1 MAKGK
6 KVTAIRKVATSKQTG
21 GGGFVFEDKVSAW
34 FISHL
39 LSDRSPFT
47 HEIGKIKK
55 IEYQTRPEGWLF
67 DDLLLTVQDS
77 NTVTHRIA
85 ISSKSNIQ
93 INTTGPNNEL
103 LRDIWNQYLNI
114 NSTVFNKDSD
124 YLCIANS
131 QLPQTISKDLNNLIR
146 YSQSQDVATLHQRIN
161 QEDQAF
167 SQSLKKIYKGFCCP
181 SDIATAH
188 NVDESETVKMISRLL
203 LLEFD
208 FENAISNNENQIISI
223 CTDCLTAPDSTL
235 EQQLYK
241 NLGSFRGEMAP
252 TSGFLDYQ
260 KLIDKLKNHFQLK
273 GYTNHNNDWNKI
285 IAKSKSRID
294 SIQDKIGNKVTLP
307 NSTELDKIE
316 NLLKDNQTVF
326 ILGKSGYG
334 KSVLAKK
341 YIQQKLLPNDK
352 YVWIDSQSLQQGNLE
367 NFFGLQHDLPDL
379 FTKVQQTGYLFIDG
393 IDRFFKD
400 DELSLLFPIL
410 SVAGDPFSS
419 WKIIFTCQTDDF
431 NDVLERLYRINITLS
446 SIPFRVDNDV
456 YNNISEL
463 TSHFPKLSELFK
475 HVHLRPILNNLKY
488 LDLLAYNFTLNATIS
503 ESDFIGESTIIDW
516 IWKEEIESKG
526 AASSRF
532 VKEFS
537 EKQAESLNIGI
548 PISDF
553 GIAESVPVD
562 VLKQSKVFSENEDK
576 LFLTH
581 DLFGDWARY
590 KLIRGNN
597 TNINGYLQTKEL
609 LSPLWCKAIR
619 LYGIYLLDKK
629 SDASEWIK
637 LFKTLSII
645 DAKEKIIQDLL
656 LESII
661 FSASTYSHLMA
672 LWDFF
677 QLNNGE
683 LIKRFLEL
691 FLLKATLPNQNVL
704 KIAKELGG
712 YTVAQAS
719 TYNRT
724 PNHLYWGEVLKFIS
738 FYKSEV
744 LTLAGRETAEIT
756 KIWLEYTP
764 TVFPYREECAEI
776 AVENAKRMFDFKFN
790 NNGYVRGDADELI
803 YKVLLLAVN
812 EFPTEVID
820 LSIKLCKRIKVE
832 RQEKKQEYT
841 SHDEPHSIF
850 RDFKIR
856 DKIQWTDGP
865 YESPDSAFEKICIEE
880 SALNPVI
887 NAYPE
892 TAKEILLAL
901 FIEAPKEVSFG
912 YDHNYDLDINEP
924 HGWFPPFYTRGP
936 FVYFLKNQPKIGINF
951 IVTLVNFAT
960 QQWTNKFTH
969 EQTEIPKVNIKI
981 NATDHEYIGDSRVYF
996 WFRDSTGAPHSIV
1009 SALMA
1014 LEKFLIDQ
1022 IDAQQP
1028 ISDYIDL
1035 LLEKGNS
1042 LAYLGILIS
1051 IGKYHPALFLKEL
1064 KPLLQEFALYEL
1076 EKSLHYGGHGV
1087 EGHQMIGAYILGE
1100 TTWNLAKE
1108 WHEMPHRKTSIQSIS
1123 LPLYM
1128 TNKDLRDYY
1137 IPIVESWKILLDQI
1151 ESAGSTNVYLNNL
1164 INYYN
1169 ITNYV
1174 VLEHEGQHYLQY
1186 QEPEELTLKYREARE
1201 DISESNDMF
1210 TFPFQCFQELEEE
1223 KKHSLEECDQL
1234 WVKVQ
1239 DFSKLDD
1246 EDPFSQMYGKHQSV
1260 LGGCAILVSNKDWID
1275 AHPET
1280 LKWILDYM
1288 DDVLT
1293 KFSVNKHG
1301 IMQADLGHS
1310 WQAFTARILALLWVN
1325 DSANKVFRKLLGIL
1339 ILKSSYTTLELLFT
1353 SISKQLKWSSED
1365 FIQIQNLAILWSLAL
1380 HKDNRKDYSQ
1390 ATTGKIGKEFKGFNL
1405 NKHAEAI
1412 LDDFVNG
1419 KTRRALLDWSKLRLI
1434 LPKRKRRNYGFEA
1447 DAGIGNEPGIDME
1460 MIKHVF
1466 GSLPRLNR
1474 VDNEERE
1481 YVLLF
1486 WKQIVGQIIFELG
1499 EVTTDLQERRDSPS
1513 GFHFWAM
1520 DRIAEDLSEIKLED
1534 SLQPETYWK
1543 PIFDYGYSAGSW
1555 IDYFCMRFFTFNI
1568 AKKENHNAFFEEW
1581 LKMIGNA
1588 YSSDTWRI
1596 KGRYDR
1602 KEIWEALM
1610 GLTDVILIYWKNDD
1624 YLDFFE
1630 RVAPEN
1636 IKWAQKHF
1644 GNQDIVGNIIYI
1656 LKTKPGLTVIKD
1668 GLQIINSYL
1677 NLRKAAD
1684 QVETPKGLVRV
1695 DFKYEDSL
1703 ATTASFLWE
1712 DHKEMINSNDT
1723 ILKNFKEIVTF
1734 LVARQNAIGLELQ
1747 DRLLS

>member
-1 MAKGK
+1 MEKGK
-6 KVTAIRKVATSKQTG
+6 KVIEIRKVATSKQTG

-34 FISHL
+34 FISHF

-47 HEIGKIKK
+47 HEKGKIKK
-55 IEYQTRPEGWLF
+55 IEYQIRPEGWLF
-67 DDLLLTVQDS
+67 DDLLLTTEDC
-77 NTVTHRIA
+77 NATIHRIA
-85 ISSKSNIQ
+85 ISIKSNIQ
-93 INTTGPNNEL
+93 INTKGPNNEL
-103 LRDIWNQYLNI
+103 VRDIWNQYLNI
-114 NSTVFNKDSD
+114 DSSVFNKDSD

-131 QLPQTISKDLNNLIR
+131 QLPQAISKNLNTLIR
-146 YSQSQDVATLHQRIN
+146 FSQSQDAATLHQRIN
-161 QEDQAF
+161 KGDQAF
-167 SQSLKKIYKGFCCP
+167 SQSLKKIYKGFYCP
-181 SDIATAH
+181 DDIAKAH
-188 NVDESETVKMISRLL
+188 NIDESETVKVISRFL

-208 FENAISNNENQIISI
+208 FENAISNDENQIITI
-223 CTDCLTAPDSTL
+223 CTDCLTAPDGTL

-241 NLGSFRGEMAP
+241 TLCSFRGEMAP

-260 KLIDKLKNHFQLK
+260 KLIDKLKNHFKLK
-273 GYTNHNNDWNKI
+273 GYTNHINDWNKI
-285 IAKSKSRID
+285 IVKSKSRID

-367 NFFGLQHDLPDL
+367 NFFGLQHDLTDL

-400 DELSLLFPIL
+400 DELSLLFHIL

-446 SIPFRVDNDV
+446 SIPFRVDNDA
-456 YNNISEL
+456 YNNIYEL
-463 TSHFPKLSELFK
+463 SSHFPKLSELFK
-475 HVHLRPILNNLKY
+475 RVHLRPILNNLKY
-488 LDLLAYNFTLNATIS
+488 LDLLAYNLTQNTAIS

-597 TNINGYLQTKEL
+597 TNVKGYLQTKEL

-629 SDASEWIK
+629 IDASEWIT
-637 LFKTLSII
+637 LFKTLGTI

-661 FSASTYSHLMA
+661 FSASTYTHLLA

-683 LIKRFLEL
+683 LLKRFLDL

-712 YTVAQAS
+712 YTIAQAS

-738 FYKSEV
+738 LYKSEV

-756 KIWLEYTP
+756 KIWLKYTP

-790 NNGYVRGDADELI
+790 NDGYVRGDADELT
-803 YKVLLLAVN
+803 YKVMLLAVN
-812 EFPTEVID
+812 EFPEEVIE
-820 LSIKLCKRIKVE
+820 LSLKLCKRIKVG
-832 RQEKKQEYT
+832 RQEKKQECRNN
-841 SHDEPHSIF
+841 ENPHSIF
-850 RDFKIR
+850 RSFKIR
-856 DKIQWTDGP
+856 DKIQWTHGP
-865 YESPDSAFEKICIEE
+865 YESPDCAFEKICTEDN
-880 SALNPVI
+880 ALNPI
-887 NAYPE
+887 IDSHPE

-901 FIEAPKEVSFG
+901 FIEAPEEVSFG

-936 FVYFLKNQPKIGINF
+936 FLYFLKNQPKVGIDF

-969 EQTEIPKVNIKI
+969 EHKEIPKITINI
-981 NATDHEYIGDSRVYF
+981 NAKEHDYIGDHRVYF
-996 WFRDSTGAPHSIV
+996 WFRDSTGVPHSIV

-1014 LEKFLIDQ
+1014 LEKFLVDQ
-1022 IDAQQP
+1022 IDAGKP
-1028 ISDYIDL
+1028 LSDYIKFILDN
-1035 LLEKGNS
+1035 GNS
-1042 LAYLGILIS
+1042 LAYLGILVS
-1051 IGKYHPALFLKEL
+1051 MGKYKPVLFLNEL
-1064 KPLLQEFALYEL
+1064 KPLLEEFALYEL

-1087 EGHQMIGAYILGE
+1087 EGHQMIGAVTLGE
-1100 TTWNLAKE
+1100 TTWNLANK
-1108 WHEMPHRKTSIQSIS
+1108 WHSMPHRKTSLQSVTI
-1123 LPLYM
+1123 PLYM
-1128 TNKDLRDYY
+1128 NYEDLQAYY
-1137 IPIVESWKILLDQI
+1137 VPIVDSWKILLSQI
-1151 ESAGSTNVYLNNL
+1151 EAKGSTNVYLNNL

-1169 ITNYV
+1169 KDNYAV
-1174 VLEHEGQHYLQY
+1174 VEHEGQHYLQY
-1186 QEPEELTLKYREARE
+1186 IEPEELTTKYKEARE
-1201 DISESNDMF
+1201 VISEDNDMF
-1210 TFPFQCFQELEEE
+1210 TFPFQCFQELEKE
-1223 KKHSLEECDQL
+1223 KEYSLEECDQL
-1234 WVKVQ
+1234 IIKVQ
-1239 DFSKLDD
+1239 DFSKLNDAN
-1246 EDPFSQMYGKHQSV
+1246 PYSQMYGKYQSV
-1260 LGGCAILVSNKDWID
+1260 LGGCAILVSNKEWID

-1280 LKWILDYM
+1280 LKWIVDYTS
-1288 DDVLT
+1288 DVLT
-1293 KFSVNKHG
+1293 KFSVNRHD

-1325 DSANKVFRKLLGIL
+1325 DSANKVFRRLLGIL
-1339 ILKSSYTTLELLFT
+1339 ILKSSYATLELLFK
-1353 SISKQLKWSSED
+1353 SISKHLRWSSED
-1365 FIQIQNLAILWSLAL
+1365 FIQIQNFAILWSLAL
-1380 HKDNRKDYSQ
+1380 DKDNRKEYSK
-1390 ATTGKIGKEFKGFNL
+1390 ATTGKIGKELKSFNL
-1405 NKHAEAI
+1405 DKHAPAI
-1412 LDDFVNG
+1412 LDDFING
-1419 KTRRALLDWSKLRLI
+1419 KTSRALLDWSELRLI
-1434 LPKRKRRNYGFEA
+1434 LPKRKRRHYGF
-1447 DAGIGNEPGIDME
+1447 DTDPGIGNEPGIDME

-1474 VDNEERE
+1474 VENEERE

-1520 DRIAEDLSEIKLED
+1520 DRIAEELSEIKLED
-1534 SLQPETYWK
+1534 SVKPEAYWK

-1555 IDYFCMRFFTFNI
+1555 IDYFCMRFFIFNI

-1588 YSSDTWRI
+1588 YSSDAWRI

-1610 GLTDVILIYWKNDD
+1610 GLTDVILAYWKNDD

-1656 LKTKPGLTVIKD
+1656 QKTKPGLTVIKD
-1668 GLQIINSYL
+1668 ALQIIKSYL

-1684 QVETPKGLVRV
+1684 RVETPKGLVRV
-1695 DFKYEDSL
+1695 VFKYENSL
-1703 ATTASFLWE
+1703 AATASFLWE
-1712 DHKEMINSNDT
+1712 NHKEMINSDSN

-1734 LVARQNAIGLELQ
+1734 LVASQNAIGLELQ

>member
-6 KVTAIRKVATSKQTG
+6 KVTEIRQVATSKQTG
-21 GGGFVFEDKVSAW
+21 GGGFVFEDKASAW
-34 FISHL
+34 FISHFL
-39 LSDRSPFT
+39 ADRSPFG
-47 HEIGKIKK
+47 HEMGKIKK
-55 IEYQTRPEGWLF
+55 IEYQVRPEGWLF
-67 DDLLLTVQDS
+67 DDLLLIMEDS
-77 NTVTHRIA
+77 NATIHRVA

-93 INTTGPNNEL
+93 ISTKGPNNEL

-114 NSTVFNKDSD
+114 DSTVFNKDSD

-131 QLPQTISKDLNNLIR
+131 QLPQAISKDLNTLIR
-146 YSQSQDVATLHQRIN
+146 FSQNQDAVTLHQRIN
-161 QEDQAF
+161 QGDQAF
-167 SQSLKKIYKGFCCP
+167 SQGLKKIYKGFYCP
-181 SDIATAH
+181 DDIAKSHTI
-188 NVDESETVKMISRLL
+188 DESETVNVIGRLL

-208 FENAISNNENQIISI
+208 FENAISNDENQIITI
-223 CTDCLTAPDSTL
+223 CTDCLTAPDGNL

-241 NLGSFRGEMAP
+241 SLCTFRGELAP

-273 GYTNHNNDWNKI
+273 GYTNHIHDWNKI
-285 IAKSKSRID
+285 IAKSRSRID
-294 SIQDKIGNKVTLP
+294 SIQDKIGNKVTLS

-341 YIQQKLLPNDK
+341 YIQQKLSLNDK
-352 YVWIDSQSLQQGNLE
+352 YVWIDSQSLQHGSLN
-367 NFFGLQHDLPDL
+367 NFFGLQNDLPDL

-393 IDRFFKD
+393 IDRFFKEA
-400 DELSLLFPIL
+400 ELNLLYAIL
-410 SVAGDPFSS
+410 SIAGDPSS
-419 WKIIFTCQTDDF
+419 PWKIIFTCQTDDF

-446 SIPFRVDNDV
+446 SILFKVDKDA
-456 YNNISEL
+456 YTNISEL

-488 LDLLAYNFTLNATIS
+488 LDLLAYNLTQNATIS

-537 EKQAESLNIGI
+537 EKQAESLSIGI
-548 PISDF
+548 ALSDF
-553 GIAESVPVD
+553 SIAESNPVD
-562 VLKQSKVFSENEDK
+562 VLKQSKIFVENEDK
-576 LFLTH
+576 LYLTH

-597 TNINGYLQTKEL
+597 TNVKGYLQTKEL

-637 LFKTLSII
+637 LFKTLGTI

-661 FSASTYSHLMA
+661 FSASTYTHLLA
-672 LWDFF
+672 LWNFF

-683 LIKRFLEL
+683 LLKRFLEL
-691 FLLKATLPNQNVL
+691 FLIKATLPNQNVL

-712 YTVAQAS
+712 YTIAQAS

-724 PNHLYWGEVLKFIS
+724 PNHFYWGEVLKFIY

-744 LTLAGRETAEIT
+744 LTLVGREAAEIT
-756 KIWLEYTP
+756 KIWLDYTP
-764 TVFPYREECAEI
+764 TDFPYREECSEI
-776 AVENAKRMFDFKFN
+776 AVENAKRMFEFKFN
-790 NNGYVRGDADELI
+790 SGGYVRGDADELT
-803 YKVLLLAVN
+803 YKVMLLAVN

-820 LSIKLCKRIKVE
+820 LSLKLCKRIKVD

-841 SHDEPHSIF
+841 SDDEPHSIF
-850 RDFKIR
+850 RGFKIR
-856 DKIQWTDGP
+856 DKIQWPDGP
-865 YESPDSAFEKICIEE
+865 YESPDSAFEKICTED

-887 NAYPE
+887 NSFPE
-892 TAKEILLAL
+892 SAKEILLAL
-901 FIEAPKEVSFG
+901 FIEAPEEVSFG

-936 FVYFLKNQPKIGINF
+936 FLYFLKNQPKVGIDF

-969 EQTEIPKVNIKI
+969 EHKEIPKITINI
-981 NATDHEYIGDSRVYF
+981 NSTGHEYIGDSRVYF
-996 WFRDSTGAPHSIV
+996 WFRDSTGVPHSIV

-1022 IDAQQP
+1022 IDAQEP
-1028 ISDYIDL
+1028 ISDYIEFI
-1035 LLEKGNS
+1035 LEKGNS
-1042 LAYLGILIS
+1042 LAYLGILVS
-1051 IGKYHPALFLKEL
+1051 IGKYNTTLFLKEL
-1064 KPLLQEFALYEL
+1064 KPLLQEFTLYEL

-1087 EGHQMIGAYILGE
+1087 EGHQMMGAVTLGK

-1108 WHEMPHRKTSIQSIS
+1108 WHEMPHRKTSIQSVS
-1123 LPLYM
+1123 LSLYI
-1128 TNKDLRDYY
+1128 NNIDLRDYY
-1137 IPIVESWKILLDQI
+1137 IPIVESWKTLLNQI
-1151 ESAGSTNVYLNNL
+1151 ESEGSTIVYLNNL

-1169 ITNYV
+1169 INNYV
-1174 VLEHEGQHYLQY
+1174 VVEHEGYHYFQY
-1186 QEPEELTLKYREARE
+1186 QEPEELTIKYKKARE
-1201 DISESNDMF
+1201 DMSESNDIF
-1210 TFPFQCFQELEEE
+1210 TFPFQCFQELEKE
-1223 KKHSLEECDQL
+1223 KKYSLDECDQL

-1246 EDPFSQMYGKHQSV
+1246 DDPYSHIYGKHQSA
-1260 LGGCAILVSNKDWID
+1260 LGGCAILISNRQWID
-1275 AHPET
+1275 THPEH
-1280 LKWILDYM
+1280 LKWIVDYTN
-1288 DDVLT
+1288 DVLT
-1293 KFSVNKHG
+1293 KFSVNRHD

-1310 WQAFTARILALLWVN
+1310 WQAFTARILALLWTN
-1325 DSANKVFRKLLGIL
+1325 DFPNKIFRRLLGVL
-1339 ILKSSYTTLELLFT
+1339 ILKSSYATLELLF
-1353 SISKQLKWSSED
+1353 SLISKHLKWSHEE
-1365 FIQIQNLAILWSLAL
+1365 FIQVQNFAILWSLAL
-1380 HKDNRKDYSQ
+1380 DKDNRKDYAK
-1390 ATTGKIGKEFKGFNL
+1390 ATTGKLGKEFKGFNL

-1412 LDDFVNG
+1412 LNDFINSM
-1419 KTRRALLDWSKLRLI
+1419 TSRTLIDWSELRPA
-1434 LPKRKRRNYGFEA
+1434 LPKRKRRNWGYDT
-1447 DAGIGNEPGIDME
+1447 DAGTENESGIDVE

-1466 GSLPRLNR
+1466 DSIPRLNTI
-1474 VDNEERE
+1474 DNEERS
-1481 YVLLF
+1481 YVLSF
-1486 WKQIVGQIIFELG
+1486 WIQIVNQIIFELG
-1499 EVTTDLQERRDSPS
+1499 EVRTDLEQRRDSPNS
-1513 GFHFWAM
+1513 FHFWAM
-1520 DRIAEDLSEIKLED
+1520 DRITEFISEIKVEDNLE
-1534 SLQPETYWK
+1534 PESYWK

-1568 AKKENHNAFFEEW
+1568 AKKERHSAFFEEW
-1581 LKMIGNA
+1581 LKMIA
-1588 YSSDTWRI
+1588 HAHSCDTWTL

-1602 KEIWEALM
+1602 KEIWEVLM
-1610 GLTDVILIYWKNDD
+1610 GLTDTIRPYWKNED
-1624 YLDFFE
+1624 YLDFFA
-1630 RVAPEN
+1630 RIVPEN

-1644 GNQDIVGNIIYI
+1644 GNQDIIYKIIYI

-1668 GLQIINSYL
+1668 GLEIINSYL

-1684 QVETPKGLVRV
+1684 KLETPKGYVEV

-1712 DHKEMINSNDT
+1712 DHKEMINSDGT

-1747 DRLLS
+1747 ERLLS

>member
-1 MAKGK
+1 MSISKGSSN
-6 KVTAIRKVATSKQTG
+6 IRKVATSKQTG
-21 GGGFVFEDKVSAW
+21 GGGFVFEDKASAC
-34 FISHL
+34 FISYFL
-39 LSDRSPFT
+39 ADRSPFS

-55 IEYQTRPEGWLF
+55 IEYQVRPEGWLF
-67 DDLLLTVQDS
+67 DDLLLTTEDS
-77 NTVTHRIA
+77 NETIHRIA
-85 ISSKSNIQ
+85 VSSKSNIQ
-93 INTTGPNNEL
+93 INTKGPNNEL

-114 NSTVFNKDSD
+114 NSTVFNKESD

-131 QLPQTISKDLNNLIR
+131 QLPPAISKDVNTLIR
-146 YSQSQDVATLHQRIN
+146 FAQSQDAATLHQRIN
-161 QEDQAF
+161 QGDQAF
-167 SQSLKKIYKGFCCP
+167 SQSLKKIYKGFYCP
-181 SDIATAH
+181 TDIATAH
-188 NVDESETVKMISRLL
+188 NVDESETVKLISRLL

-208 FENAISNNENQIISI
+208 FENAISNDENQIITI
-223 CTDCLTAPDSTL
+223 CANCLIAPDGNL

-241 NLGSFRGEMAP
+241 TLSSFRGELAP

-260 KLIDKLKNHFQLK
+260 KLISKLKNHFQLK
-273 GYTNHNNDWNKI
+273 GYINHSHDWNKI

-294 SIQDKIGNKVTLP
+294 SIQDKIGNKVSLS

-341 YIQQKLLPNDK
+341 YIQQKLSPNDK
-352 YVWIDSQSLQQGNLE
+352 YVWMDSQSLQQGSLE
-367 NFFGLQHDLPDL
+367 NFFGLQHNLPDL

-410 SVAGDPFSS
+410 SVAGDLYSS

-446 SIPFRVDNDV
+446 SVPFRVDNEA
-456 YNNISEL
+456 YTNISEL

-475 HVHLRPILNNLKY
+475 HMHLRPILNNLKY
-488 LDLLAYNFTLNATIS
+488 LDLLAYNLTQDATIS

-537 EKQAESLNIGI
+537 EKQAESLSIGI

-553 GIAESVPVD
+553 GVAESVPVD
-562 VLKQSKVFSENEDK
+562 VLKQSKVFVENEDK
-576 LFLTH
+576 LYLTH

-597 TNINGYLQTKEL
+597 TNVNGYLQTKEL

-629 SDASEWIK
+629 SDASEWIS
-637 LFKTLSII
+637 LFKTLGTIE
-645 DAKEKIIQDLL
+645 AKEKIIQDLL

-661 FSASTYSHLMA
+661 FSASTYTHLMA

-677 QLNNGE
+677 QDNNGE
-683 LIKRFLEL
+683 LLKRFLQL

-704 KIAKELGG
+704 KRAKELGNV
-712 YTVAQAS
+712 TVAQAS
-719 TYNRT
+719 TLHRT
-724 PNHLYWGEVLKFIS
+724 PNHLYWGEVLKFLS

-744 LTLAGRETAEIT
+744 IKLASREVAEIT

-764 TVFPYREECAEI
+764 TVFPYREDCAEM
-776 AVENAKRMFDFKFN
+776 AVENATGMFKFKFN
-790 NNGYVRGDADELI
+790 SGGYLHGDADELI

-812 EFPTEVID
+812 EFPKEVID
-820 LSIKLCKRIKVE
+820 LSLKLCKRIKIE
-832 RQEKKQEYT
+832 RQEKKQNYT
-841 SHDEPHSIF
+841 SDDEPHSIF
-850 RDFKIR
+850 RGFKIR
-856 DKIQWTDGP
+856 DKIQWPDGP
-865 YESPDSAFEKICIEE
+865 YESPDSAFEKICVEKD
-880 SALNPVI
+880 ALNPI
-887 NAYPE
+887 IKAYPE

-901 FIEAPKEVSFG
+901 FIEAPEEVSFG

-924 HGWFPPFYTRGP
+924 YGWFPPFYTRGP
-936 FVYFLKNQPKIGINF
+936 FLYFLKNQPKVGVDF

-960 QQWTNKFTH
+960 QQWTNKFTN
-969 EQTEIPKVNIKI
+969 EQKEIPKTTINIK
-981 NATDHEYIGDSRVYF
+981 ATDHEYIGDSRVYF
-996 WFRDSTGAPHSIV
+996 WFRDSTGVPHSIV

-1022 IDAQQP
+1022 IDAQEP
-1028 ISDYIDL
+1028 ISDYIDI

-1042 LAYLGILIS
+1042 LAYVGILIS

-1087 EGHQMIGAYILGE
+1087 EGHQMMGAYTLGE
-1100 TTWNLAKE
+1100 TTWNLAKA
-1108 WHEMPHRKTSIQSIS
+1108 WHEMPHRKTSIQSVS

-1128 TNKDLRDYY
+1128 TNKDLMDYY
-1137 IPIVESWKILLDQI
+1137 IPIVESWKILLDRI

-1164 INYYN
+1164 INYYKR
-1169 ITNYV
+1169 TNYV
-1174 VLEHEGQHYLQY
+1174 VLEHEGHHYLQY
-1186 QEPEELTLKYREARE
+1186 QEPAELTLKYKEARD

-1210 TFPFQCFQELEEE
+1210 TFPFQCFQELEKE

-1239 DFSKLDD
+1239 NFSKLADD
-1246 EDPFSQMYGKHQSV
+1246 DPYSQMYGKHQSV
-1260 LGGCAILVSNKDWID
+1260 LGGCALLVSNKEWID
-1275 AHPET
+1275 TQPKT
-1280 LKWILDYM
+1280 LKWIVDYM
-1288 DDVLT
+1288 NDVLT
-1293 KFSVNKHG
+1293 KFSVNRHN

-1325 DSANKVFRKLLGIL
+1325 DSANKVFRRLLGIL
-1339 ILKSSYTTLELLFT
+1339 ILKSSYATLELLFT
-1353 SISKQLKWSSED
+1353 SISKYLKWSNEE

-1380 HKDNRKDYSQ
+1380 DKDNRKDYSK
-1390 ATTGKIGKEFKGFNL
+1390 ATTGKIGKEFKAFNL
-1405 NKHAEAI
+1405 NKHAAAI
-1412 LDDFVNG
+1412 LDDFING
-1419 KTRRALLDWSKLRLI
+1419 KTKRALLDWSELRLI
-1434 LPKRKRRNYGFEA
+1434 LPKRKRRNYGYDT
-1447 DAGIGNEPGIDME
+1447 DAGTGNEPCIDME

-1466 GSLPRLNR
+1466 GSLPRLNT

-1481 YVLLF
+1481 YVLSF

-1520 DRIAEDLSEIKLED
+1520 DRIAEELSEIKPDD
-1534 SLQPETYWK
+1534 SFQPETYWK
-1543 PIFDYGYSAGSW
+1543 PIFGYGYSAGSW

-1568 AKKENHNAFFEEW
+1568 AKNENHNAFFEEW
-1581 LKMIGNA
+1581 LKMIANA
-1588 YSSDTWRI
+1588 YTSDTWRT

-1610 GLTDVILIYWKNDD
+1610 GLTDVIFTYWKNDD
-1624 YLDFFE
+1624 YLDFFK

-1644 GNQDIVGNIIYI
+1644 GNQDTVGNIIYI

-1668 GLQIINSYL
+1668 ALQIINSYL

-1684 QVETPKGLVRV
+1684 QLETPKGLVRV

-1703 ATTASFLWE
+1703 ATTSSFLWE
-1712 DHKEMINSNDT
+1712 NHKQMINGDSTN
-1723 ILKNFKEIVTF
+1723 LKIFKEIVTF
-1734 LVARQNAIGLELQ
+1734 LVARQNPIGLELQ
-1747 DRLLS
+1747 DRLLA